1 MVVKMNNDAN
11 FHIEDL
17 LDKYGKF
24 SLKFSPTN
32 HIYLPS
38 LSSIASK
45 LGISTK
51 FIDISKFVEK
61 TYGENLGISK
71 SSKYHVSDKS
81 VSINI
86 TRTIAD
92 WYQKSRPKSHQEV
105 ITFKKELS
113 KIPTPVLSL
122 IVRTQD
128 IDPVPIEWL
137 VAIHGLS
144 ISMKKHQELEI
155 YNLLLSFILLRI
167 ESYCEYLLSSVEV
180 DSIQI
185 TNVNDISV
193 GTLLD
198 YKLWTQHS
206 QAPTAQLDLISYIL
220 KDSHNSSDL
229 SNFKIQSLHL
239 ANLYKIFDFHLHF
252 IAHYEVCLLNIMID
266 TPPSKSIL
274 ARSIK
279 EYSTYSDPIENKF
292 KRTLFGAMLKVL
304 TEELS
309 TGEKINNSD
318 GWRKLASFID
328 IKSKGSVEPLN
339 DRQYEQIKDWRIGK
353 NLPSQDKLEI
363 FVDNYCNHADR
374 LDMIT
379 IMNYFK
385 LINLLEEQGAEVL
398 STSGAEDATRI
409 EIKKVLSRYPIYYKK
424 CLEDNLKNQ
433 SPKQSHST

>member
-1 MVVKMNNDAN
+1 MNNDAN

-38 LSSIASK
+38 LSSIANK

-61 TYGENLGISK
+61 KHGENLSISK

-86 TRTIAD
+86 TRKIAE
-92 WYQKSRPKSHQEV
+92 WYQKSRPESRQKV
-105 ITFKKELS
+105 IAFNTALS

-122 IVRTQD
+122 GVRIHD
-128 IDPVPIEWL
+128 IDPVPIEWI
-137 VAIHGLS
+137 VAICG
-144 ISMKKHQELEI
+144 ISAQMKKHQELEV
-155 YNLLLSFILLRI
+155 YNLLLNFILLRI

-185 TNVNDISV
+185 TNINDISV
-193 GTLLD
+193 DTLLD
-198 YKLWTQHS
+198 YELWTQHS
-206 QAPTAQLDLISYIL
+206 QTPAAQLDLISYIL
-220 KDSHNSSDL
+220 KDRHKSSDL
-229 SNFKIQSLHL
+229 ANFKIQSLHL
-239 ANLYKIFDFHLHF
+239 ASLYKTFDFHLHF

-309 TGEKINNSD
+309 AGEKINNSD
-318 GWRKLASFID
+318 GWKKLASFID

-339 DRQYEQIKDWRIGK
+339 NRQYEQIKDWRIGK
-353 NLPSQDKLEI
+353 NLPSQDKLEVFI
-363 FVDNYCNHADR
+363 DNYLKHVDR
-374 LDMIT
+374 LDKIT
-379 IMNYFK
+379 ITHYFK
-385 LINLLEEQGAEVL
+385 LINLLEEQGAEAL

-433 SPKQSHST
+433 SPKQSHGT